1 VAPSKQSGGSPGSHR
16 PSTQREA
23 PSQSGP
29 AQSASWSQ
37 TAPGKA
43 WIAVVEVTVGVG
55 VVEVDVTDGCGD
67 VDVDVGEVVV
77 EVVDGGSVEV
87 VVLELLDVVGID
99 DVVVDVL
106 DVVGTGEDVA
116 VEVDVEVD
124 VVDVDVEEVDVVF
137 IDDVVVDVLDV
148 VDVVG
153 TSSTQLGQSGSAS
166 SPASHVSPRSGST
179 MPLPHPS
186 THARP
191 QNLKSASST
200 STLRSWAARGGSKR
214 SLKAI
219 GTSGKKVAITSPV
232 APSITN
238 AAGFSCG
245 SPPGALTA
253 KSRPTVARTVP
264 NAVAPAGGSY
274 VLLGTVP
281 VRSKR

>member
-1 VAPSKQSGGSPGSHR
+1 M
-16 PSTQREA
+16 
-23 PSQSGP
+23 
-29 AQSASWSQ
+29 
-37 TAPGKA
+37 
-43 WIAVVEVTVGVG
+43 AVVEVTDGVG
-55 VVEVDVTDGCGD
+55 VVEVEVTDGCG
-67 VDVDVGEVVV
+67 DVDVGEVVV
-77 EVVDGGSVEV
+77 EVVDGGNVEV
-87 VVLELLDVVGID
+87 VVVDVDDVVFID

-116 VEVDVEVD
+116 VELDVEVD

-148 VDVVG
+148 VGIGDDVAVEVDVEVDVVDVDEVDVVDIDDVVVDVLDVVDVVG
-153 TSSTQLGQSGSAS
+153 TSSTQLGQSGFVS

-200 STLRSWAARGGSKR
+200 STSRPEAARGGSKR
-214 SLKAI
+214 SLNAI
-219 GTSGKKVAITSPV
+219 GTSGKRVAITLPV
-232 APSITN
+232 APSITK

-264 NAVAPAGGSY
+264 NAVAPAGASY
-274 VLLGTVP
+274 VLLGAVP